1 MRYSVVVGMAA
12 ILSVFLLNRNVDAQD
27 VSSKKKPVA
36 PKTSK
41 ELVLK
46 ALHVEAHIEKPSVSI
61 VPKRIEPKLKEV
73 EFIRRSFS
81 KEIKNVPRELLYME
95 MKKSR
100 SKQVAE
106 AREML
111 RKERK

>member
-1 MRYSVVVGMAA
+1 MRYQFVASLAVIV
-12 ILSVFLLNRNVDAQD
+12 SVFLLNQNVGAQNAT
-27 VSSKKKPVA
+27 SKKKPV
-36 PKTSK
+36 PQKTSK

-81 KEIKNVPRELLYME
+81 KEIKNVSRELLYSE
-95 MKKSR
+95 MKKSKSR
-100 SKQVAE
+100 QLAE

>member
-1 MRYSVVVGMAA
+1 MRYPVAVSLA
-12 ILSVFLLNRNVDAQD
+12 IIISVFLFNRNVSAQQA
-27 VSSKKKPVA
+27 SSKKKPA
-36 PKTSK
+36 PPKTSK

-95 MKKSR
+95 IKRSR

>member
-1 MRYSVVVGMAA
+1 MRYLVAVSLAVLVSMF
-12 ILSVFLLNRNVDAQD
+12 LSTGTVNAQEAP
-27 VSSKKKPVA
+27 SKKKAAP

-95 MKKSR
+95 IKKSK
-100 SKQVAE
+100 SKQMAE

>member
-1 MRYSVVVGMAA
+1 MRYQFVASLVV
-12 ILSVFLLNRNVDAQD
+12 IISVFFLNQDANAQQA
-27 VSSKKKPVA
+27 SSKKKPVPQKA
-36 PKTSK
+36 AK

-95 MKKSR
+95 IKQSK

-106 AREML
+106 ARQML